1 MRWTHFKMIGYIGI
15 EDGLGLRELEIPFY
29 KSKNN
34 ICLIVG
40 KNGSGKSTLEN
51 ALSPLPDSST
61 DYTPGVDAAKEGTL
75 QLPDGTQYHFLI
87 TAPVDNNGNRKQTKA
102 FMQKNGEELN
112 PNGNITSYK
121 EIVESEFD
129 MDPNFISLTHLSSTD
144 RGLADKRPAER
155 KKYVSAIVDCLE
167 TYNGINKSL
176 TKKSSIFKSHINS
189 IASKI
194 NSVGDLE
201 TSKMNLQALEARV
214 IGLEGYIQD
223 TQAEISR
230 CDAEISSKDKDG
242 RIQDTYIEI
251 ANAVDAINKDLDILN
266 SSLGGYAGDINSDI
280 VDITNKIS
288 RTQLSIDEYNSKN
301 GNLIAESED
310 TSRTIQLR
318 QQRLQAMQSDF
329 DSDNLM
335 AELEKYTNIVS
346 KQEEILKSCGLYGV
360 EISKEEYIMIFSKMK
375 DYRERAFLI
384 MDCDD
389 NSRLVNAIGY
399 LVSGQDIYQCISDA
413 EIKKDELINQL
424 NDIKDE
430 YHKYEGMMESLGILD
445 KRPDNCSI
453 DSCPFISKALLD
465 ASQNPKENIERL
477 TNEIAIKERAI
488 DATKS
493 EIELLKEMSIIYT
506 AINGILKDA
515 QDNASILSKFHESYI
530 FLDKNEFLT
539 RLKNHN
545 AFNEVEDCDKYIQL
559 ADSIDGYNHNKS
571 VLNDLLAQ
579 KKIYDSKAE
588 MIEELNHD
596 IQDLYAKLSNAEQT
610 IKDNNDSIKASTG
623 LLEKYKKDLEQ
634 LQNTSHILSTIEMKT
649 AEKDELK
656 KRYLEIKQDIIDIKK
671 YIDRSNRLRNE
682 LENARNEIEPLK
694 RDRDQL
700 KFSIMRAE
708 EYTVELEE
716 YQSKYNTVEMLKKFS
731 SPSSGIQTVYMNMYM
746 NKTISLAND
755 LLKLLFGGYL
765 ELMPYVINQDEF
777 RMPVKHGNGMIS
789 DDISSCST
797 AQICMIS
804 MVTTIALSLQSS
816 GTFNIFRFDEIDG
829 GLDTENRLYFM
840 DTIKKISSELGIEQM
855 VMISHSIEANT
866 NGLDL
871 ILLPLPGNHDY
882 DYSNS
887 NVIYDYNS
895 RK

>member
-1 MRWTHFKMIGYIGI
+1 MRWTYFKITGYIGI

-29 KSKNN
+29 KCKNN

-40 KNGSGKSTLEN
+40 KNGSGKSTIEN
-51 ALSPLPDSST
+51 ALSPLPDSNSNFT
-61 DYTPGVDAAKEGTL
+61 SGVTASKEGAL

-87 TAPVDNNGNRKQTKA
+87 NAPVDNNGNRKQAKA
-102 FMQKNGEELN
+102 FIQKNGEELN

-121 EIVESEFD
+121 EIIESEFD
-129 MDPNFISLTHLSSTD
+129 MDPNFISLTQLSSND

-155 KKYVSAIVDCLE
+155 KKYVTPIIDCLD
-167 TYNGINKSL
+167 TYNGINKAL
-176 TKKSSIFKSHINS
+176 AKKSSIFKSHINS
-189 IASKI
+189 ITSKI

-214 IGLEGYIQD
+214 IGLEQYLHD
-223 TQAEISR
+223 TQSEIAR
-230 CDAEISSKDKDG
+230 CESEIASKDKDG
-242 RIQDTYIEI
+242 RIQDTYTEI
-251 ANAVDAINKDLDILN
+251 ANAVDAINMDLDNLN
-266 SSLGGYAGDINSDI
+266 RSLGGYVGDIEA
-280 VDITNKIS
+280 DITDINAKIN
-288 RTQLSIDEYNSKN
+288 RTQYTIDEYSMKN
-301 GNLIAESED
+301 TNLIAESED

-329 DSDNLM
+329 DSDNLI
-335 AELEKYTNIVS
+335 AELDKYTSIVS

-375 DYRERAFLI
+375 EYREDSFVI
-384 MDCDD
+384 MDMPEL
-389 NSRLVNAIGY
+389 NSAINFHK
-399 LVSGQDIYQCISDA
+399 SGQSI
-413 EIKKDELINQL
+413 
-424 NDIKDE
+424 DE
-430 YHKYEGMMESLGILD
+430 YIFAHENERREQESQLQGMEKDLHKYEGMMESLSILE

-453 DSCPFISKALLD
+453 DECPFISKALLD
-465 ASQNPKENIERL
+465 ASQNPKENIDRL
-477 TNEIAIKERAI
+477 QKEITKQISII
-488 DATKS
+488 DASSGNLDTLYVMKNTY
-493 EIELLKEMSIIYT
+493 EH
-506 AINGILKDA
+506 INDILKDA
-515 QDNASILSKFHESYI
+515 QSNATILSKFYESHI
-530 FLDKNEFLT
+530 FLNKEEYLD
-539 RLKNHN
+539 RLMNHN
-545 AFNEVEDCDKYIQL
+545 SFNEVEDCDKYIQL

-588 MIEELNHD
+588 MIEELNKD
-596 IQDLYAKLSNAEQT
+596 ISELYTKLSTAEET
-610 IKDNNDSIKASTG
+610 IKENNESMKLSTG
-623 LLEKYKKDLEQ
+623 LLEKYKKDLTQ
-634 LQNTSHILSTIEMKT
+634 LQNTSHILSTIKEKT
-649 AEKDELK
+649 AEKEDLK
-656 KRYLEIKQDIIDIKK
+656 QRYLSIKQDIMDIKE
-671 YIDRSNRLRNE
+671 YVDRSNRLRNE
-682 LENARNEIEPLK
+682 LENARMEIDPLK

-708 EYTVELEE
+708 EYTAELEE
-716 YQSKYNTVEMLKKFS
+716 YQSKYNTVEILKKFS

-755 LLKLLFGGYL
+755 LLKLLFDGYL

-777 RMPVKHGNGMIS
+777 RMPVKHGNGLIS

-816 GTFNIFRFDEIDG
+816 GIFNIFRFDEIDG

-840 DTIKKISSELGIEQM
+840 DTIKRISNELGIEQM
-855 VMISHSIEANT
+855 IMISHSIEAST

-887 NVIYDYNS
+887 NVIYDYRLQ

>member
-1 MRWTHFKMIGYIGI
+1 MKWKYFKMTGYIGI
-15 EDGLGLRELEIPFY
+15 EDGLGLYELEIPFY
-29 KSKNN
+29 KCKNN

-61 DYTPGVDAAKEGTL
+61 DYTPGRDAGKEGIL
-75 QLPDGTQYHFLI
+75 QLPDGTEYQFMI
-87 TAPVDNNGNRKQTKA
+87 NAPVDGNGNRKQSKA
-102 FMQKNGEELN
+102 FIKKNGEELN

-121 EIVESEFD
+121 EIIESEFD
-129 MDPNFISLTHLSSTD
+129 MDPNFISLTRLSSTD
-144 RGLADKRPAER
+144 RGLADKKPAER

-167 TYNGINKSL
+167 TYNGINKTL
-176 TKKSSIFKSHINS
+176 AKKSSIFKSHINS

-194 NSVGDLE
+194 NSIGDLD
-201 TSKMNLQALEARV
+201 TAKLNLQGLEARV
-214 IGLEGYIQD
+214 IGLEGFIQD
-223 TQAEISR
+223 TQTEIAR
-230 CDAEISSKDKDG
+230 CESEISSKDKDG

-251 ANAVDAINKDLDILN
+251 ANAVDGINKDLESLN
-266 SSLGGYAGDINSDI
+266 RSLGGYAGDIDSDI
-280 VDITNKIS
+280 TDMNNKINK
-288 RTQLSIDEYNSKN
+288 TQLSLDDYSMKN
-301 GNLIAESED
+301 TNLITESQEL
-310 TSRTIQLR
+310 SRSIQLK
-318 QQRLQAMQSDF
+318 QQRLSAMQSDF

-335 AELEKYTNIVS
+335 AELDKYTNIVS
-346 KQEEILKSCGLYGV
+346 KQEEILKGCGLYGV

-375 DYRERAFLI
+375 EYRERAFLI

-389 NSRLVNAIGY
+389 NNRLINAIGY
-399 LVSGQDIYQCISDA
+399 LESGQDIYQHISDR
-413 EIKKDELINQL
+413 ENKKDELVNQL
-424 NDIKDE
+424 NGMKDE
-430 YHKYEGMMESLGILD
+430 YHRYEGMMESLSILD
-445 KRPDNCSI
+445 KRPNDCSI
-453 DSCPFISKALLD
+453 DSCPFISKALSD

-477 TNEIAIKERAI
+477 AGEIEVQERAI
-488 DATKS
+488 DGIKS
-493 EIELLKEMSIIYT
+493 EIELLKETSIMYT

-515 QDNASILSKFHESYI
+515 ENSASILSKFHESYI
-530 FLDKNEFLT
+530 FLDKNEFLN

-545 AFNEVEDCDKYIQL
+545 SFNEVEDCDKYIQL
-559 ADSIDGYNHNKS
+559 ADSIDGYNYNKS

-579 KKIYDSKAE
+579 KKIYDSK
-588 MIEELNHD
+588 IEIIDELNSD
-596 IQDLYAKLSNAEQT
+596 IQELYDKLSTAEQS
-610 IKDNNDSIKASTG
+610 IKDNNDSMKLSSE
-623 LLEKYKKDLEQ
+623 LLRKYKNDLEQ
-634 LQNTSHILSTIEMKT
+634 LQNISYILSTIKSKT
-649 AEKDELK
+649 SEKDELK
-656 KRYLEIKQDIIDIKK
+656 QRYLGIKQDIADIKE
-671 YIDRSNRLRNE
+671 YVDRSNRLRND
-682 LENARNEIEPLK
+682 LENAKGELDPLK

-708 EYTVELEE
+708 EYSAELEE

-755 LLKLLFGGYL
+755 LLSLLFNGWL

-777 RMPVKHGNGMIS
+777 RMPVKHGNGLIS

-816 GTFNIFRFDEIDG
+816 GIFNIFRFDEIDG
-829 GLDTENRLYFM
+829 GLDTENRLHFM
-840 DTIKKISSELGIEQM
+840 DTVQKISNELGIEQLI
-855 VMISHSIEANT
+855 MISHSIEAST

-887 NVIYDYNS
+887 NVIYDYS
-895 RK
+895 RI